1 MEDILGQIQ
10 KGILNGDTKYVID
23 RTEMSLRYGISI
35 EQILREALF
44 PPIQLLGEKLRSH
57 EIFIPEVLRASRA
70 VHAALY
76 VLRPIISHSSDKMK
90 GLVVIGT
97 VAGDLHDIGKNMV
110 VMMLMGHG
118 YTVIDLGIDVTKE
131 RFADAIINYK
141 PNVLALSA
149 LLTTTILEIKN
160 VIDYLEE
167 RGLRDQVKITIG
179 GAPTTMDFAREIG
192 ADAYSDTVFDVMEAI
207 DDLVAGRRGKYSTRE

>member
-44 PPIQLLGEKLRSH
+44 PPIQILGEKLRTH
-57 EIFIPEVLRASRA
+57 EIFIPEVLKASRA

-76 VLRPIISHSSDKMK
+76 VLRPIISHSSDKMR

-131 RFADAIINYK
+131 RFADAIVNYK

-192 ADAYSDTVFDVMEAI
+192 ADAYSDTVFDVLEAI
-207 DDLVAGRRGKYSTRE
+207 DDLVAGRRGKYSARG